1 MNYAEQK
8 QDIIDA
14 LDKQIEKEREVFKTT
29 VSANTENTRKL
40 HDLLLKATQGTWVD
54 ADTATLI
61 ADLKDRNLRLLRT
74 NRALRGFVSFAGMD
88 PNTLALAIQGLR
100 AAEVDLSS
108 LGLDQDTFLALQRF
122 QQEAGDQ
129 EDPFALAE
137 ALAKTAQQVQ
147 SSTPK
152 RSRHGSDAGDSED
165 SSEEKT
171 PVPSGRASRASPPK
185 AEPSKDDQP
194 SEVVDLTRD
203 ESDEDMEEEPT
214 AVPTEPEDT
223 EVTRLASPTRPATS
237 QRSNVASPSSRAS
250 SPPVG
255 ASQQALTSYELEMQ
269 LLFGSDDDEEAPS
282 GSKESREPAGL
293 VSPYRSSSDED
304 TPSPPKRS
312 DSTPISKQPS
322 VPPSQSPDSSD
333 GDEGDSSNDSHDGD
347 GAGGVDPRDDEPSF
361 DFPSGDTAGD
371 EDIPSSTDIS
381 RASAVVEGS
390 VTSVPTTSS
399 PGAPRGYESS
409 PLVGDSAARETSSV
423 APQASSP
430 LSRVLTSPTTTR
442 HHPPPPG
449 SALSQA
455 SLVPQEA
462 GPGRIIVA
470 TYTSRRR
477 RGDPD
482 PPVPLL
488 MTHQT
493 VRGTRPAVLPSASFP
508 PWVRPFLDLEFRD
521 QGAKKCFEQ
530 VLSTVLPDSTPGD
543 MTIRVTLES
552 LNAFFDYS
560 NPSHPWQVD
569 RQLLPEDPFF
579 FSMEG
584 FDPLAP
590 VSKRAPLETR
600 IRRLWASFRGDGP
613 MPDLGFALWERRFWI
628 LAAAVE
634 KGFAAEEAEPNC
646 DKDLIRTKRARFRVL
661 MGGRSARADR
671 LRNMYQLQ
679 YLKWSLESASTS
691 QRSLICPEMII
702 EPSVPWY
709 PVENLPFVPKT
720 TDWLAEVN
728 ALVDRQPWR
737 ANWVYRPFDHPYNT
751 TYVPCNREARIFC
764 PRGIDA
770 TMANQI
776 ARAIIANPCLQP
788 PELIP
793 DWQDRYLTGAVPGD
807 STAVV
812 STVGGG
818 IDDSGTPT
826 PPPAARSS
834 PPDEEEKES
843 SGDMSLG
850 VLAEAARRLSSD

>member
-1 MNYAEQK
+1 MLSLRVESLETLLNKSTAEVNELQAEIKRLKSANVRIGSLLEKSKESMDVQTENLRLAMNYAEQK

-54 ADTATLI
+54 ADTAALI

-152 RSRHGSDAGDSED
+152 RSRHGGDAGDSED

-171 PVPSGRASRASPPK
+171 PVPSGRASRARSAAGSGEESAAAASSPTPSRRGLHMPKAWKNKPKSKRQKTASHSPASARSRSSLASRRSTSRLPARSPSAAHAKSPASHPRSRSHSVSSRPARSKSPASPPSVPASPPK

-223 EVTRLASPTRPATS
+223 EVTRLASPTHPATS
-237 QRSNVASPSSRAS
+237 QRSNVASSSSRAS

-390 VTSVPTTSS
+390 VTSLVK
-399 PGAPRGYESS
+399 PRLWRLKLRLHCQEF
-409 PLVGDSAARETSSV
+409 
-423 APQASSP
+423 
-430 LSRVLTSPTTTR
+430 SRVQRL
-442 HHPPPPG
+442 
-449 SALSQA
+449 
-455 SLVPQEA
+455 LV
-462 GPGRIIVA
+462 II
-470 TYTSRRR
+470 
-477 RGDPD
+477 
-482 PPVPLL
+482 L
-488 MTHQT
+488 
-493 VRGTRPAVLPSASFP
+493 
-508 PWVRPFLDLEFRD
+508 
-521 QGAKKCFEQ
+521 
-530 VLSTVLPDSTPGD
+530 
-543 MTIRVTLES
+543 
-552 LNAFFDYS
+552 
-560 NPSHPWQVD
+560 
-569 RQLLPEDPFF
+569 
-579 FSMEG
+579 
-584 FDPLAP
+584 
-590 VSKRAPLETR
+590 
-600 IRRLWASFRGDGP
+600 
-613 MPDLGFALWERRFWI
+613 
-628 LAAAVE
+628 
-634 KGFAAEEAEPNC
+634 
-646 DKDLIRTKRARFRVL
+646 
-661 MGGRSARADR
+661 R
-671 LRNMYQLQ
+671 LRGL
-679 YLKWSLESASTS
+679 
-691 QRSLICPEMII
+691 
-702 EPSVPWY
+702 
-709 PVENLPFVPKT
+709 
-720 TDWLAEVN
+720 
-728 ALVDRQPWR
+728 
-737 ANWVYRPFDHPYNT
+737 H
-751 TYVPCNREARIFC
+751 
-764 PRGIDA
+764 
-770 TMANQI
+770 
-776 ARAIIANPCLQP
+776 
-788 PELIP
+788 
-793 DWQDRYLTGAVPGD
+793 
-807 STAVV
+807 
-812 STVGGG
+812 
-818 IDDSGTPT
+818 
-826 PPPAARSS
+826 
-834 PPDEEEKES
+834 
-843 SGDMSLG
+843 
-850 VLAEAARRLSSD
+850 